1 MTFKMKDIGSSG
13 MKMRVEGT
21 AAGQDFTYIINGTQQ
36 KVWEYVAGQWID
48 YSASFSTYWDTWTGT
63 SGGYLTSLSGWTG
76 GTWTSPD
83 GTVTIH
89 DIIVNPSLD
98 DSLFQH

>member
-1 MTFKMKDIGSSG
+1 MTFKAKDIGSSS
-13 MKMRVEGT
+13 MRIRIEGT
-21 AAGQDFTYIINGTQQ
+21 AAGYDFIYIINGANQTLW
-36 KVWEYVAGQWID
+36 VYAMGQWTD
-48 YSASFSTYWDTWTGT
+48 MSSSFSTYWDTWTGAFE
-63 SGGYLTSLSGWTG
+63 GYQTNLSGWTG
-76 GTWTSPD
+76 GTYTSPD